1 MMEFIGSL
9 ITVFAI
15 LIVVLPLLAA
25 SIKIVREYE
34 RAVLFRLGRLVGAK
48 GPGLFFI
55 IPFVDSI
62 VKVDLRIVTVDVPKQ
77 EIITRDNVS
86 VKVDAVI
93 YYRVVDPVNAVI
105 RVANYHYAIALLGQ
119 TILRDV
125 IGQAELDDLLTKREE
140 LNKKIQSII
149 DEMAM
154 PWGVKVTAVTIKTVE
169 LPESMMRA
177 MAKQAEAE
185 RWRRARIIEAE
196 GERQAAKILSEAAKM
211 YEEHP
216 QALRLRELQTLVEVA
231 REKALVVVTGMGAT
245 ELGKVAAVSSA
256 ISSKVKSKPE

>member
-1 MMEFIGSL
+1 MALFGTL
-9 ITVFAI
+9 IIVLAV
-15 LIVVLPLLAA
+15 LIIVLPFLAA

-77 EIITRDNVS
+77 EVITKDNVS

-93 YYRVVDPVNAVI
+93 YYRVVDPVSAVI
-105 RVANYHYAIALLGQ
+105 KVSNYHYAIALLGQ
-119 TILRDV
+119 TVLRDV
-125 IGQAELDDLLTKREE
+125 VGQADLDDLLMRREE
-140 LNKKIQSII
+140 LNKRIQSII
-149 DEMAM
+149 DEVTV
-154 PWGVKVTAVTIKTVE
+154 PWGIKVAAVTIKTVE
-169 LPESMMRA
+169 LPEGMMRA

-185 RWRRARIIEAE
+185 RWRRARVIEAE
-196 GERQAAKILSEAAKM
+196 GERQAAKILAEAARM

-216 QALRLRELQTLVEVA
+216 AAMRLRELQTLIEVA
-231 REKALVVVTGMGAT
+231 REKSLVIVTEAGAST
-245 ELGKVAAVSSA
+245 IGKIAA
-256 ISSKVKSKPE
+256 ISSAVKSQTSRG